1 MRNQKREKE
10 KMEEDGEWKKRMRK
24 MIIEMRKAIRKEL
37 WREEL

>member
-1 MRNQKREKE
+1 
-10 KMEEDGEWKKRMRK
+10 MEEDGEWEKRTRK